1 MTRVGDGF
9 TGELFTSVPQP
20 AELDSPA
27 IDLKVSIAR
36 AMSDALRKC
45 EADRYEIAARISRT
59 LGRDISKGMLDAY
72 TAPSKDTH
80 IPNLAF
86 CIAFDAA
93 TRQNELLN
101 LYAKLRGARA
111 LMGEDA
117 LRAELGRLE
126 VQHEEIGKQRRA
138 LKNYLSRSKR

>member
-1 MTRVGDGF
+1 MARGDF
-9 TGELFTSVPQP
+9 STGELFSAVPQP
-20 AELDSPA
+20 ASLDSPTM
-27 IDLKVSIAR
+27 DLKVSIAR

-59 LGRDISKGMLDAY
+59 LGRDVSKGMLDAY

-93 TRQNELLN
+93 TGHNELLN
-101 LYAKLRGARA
+101 LYARLRGARA

-117 LRAELGRLE
+117 LRAELGRIDE
-126 VQHEEIGKQRRA
+126 QMHSMSKRRSA
-138 LKNYLSRSKR
+138 LRNYLSRSKR

>member
-1 MTRVGDGF
+1 MAKHDAA
-9 TGELFTSVPQP
+9 TGELFASVPQP
-20 AELDSPA
+20 ASLDSPTM
-27 IDLKVSIAR
+27 DLKVAIAR
-36 AMSDALRKC
+36 AMGDALRKC
-45 EADRYEIAARISRT
+45 DGDRYEIAARISRT
-59 LGRDISKGMLDAY
+59 LGRDVSKGMLDAY

-93 TRQNELLN
+93 TGQNELLN
-101 LYAKLRGARA
+101 LYARLRGGRA

-126 VQHEEIGKQRRA
+126 VQYEELGKQRRA
-138 LKNYLSRSKR
+138 IKNYLSRSKR